1 MTEKNMIN
9 KRKAKVARLVKA
21 SNKKAEAA
29 ILKADDV
36 LGNKNNKARN
46 ALQVQYKVIKQ
57 DVTKLGKDISEGYE
71 IAKNYVEKSG
81 FFRQILKTK

>member
-1 MTEKNMIN
+1 MTEKILTN
-9 KRKAKVARLVKA
+9 KRKAKVARIVKA
-21 SNKKAEAA
+21 SNKKVEAA
-29 ILKADDV
+29 IVKAD
-36 LGNKNNKARN
+36 NKGRN
-46 ALQVQYKVIKQ
+46 ALQAQYKVIKQ